1 MKTLYMIGGT
11 MGVGKTAT
19 SQQLKKELPNCV
31 FLDGDWCWDAEPFI
45 VTEETKKMVIDNIC
59 YILNNFIKCSDYENI
74 IFCWVMHQQDIIDDI
89 IIKLDLSSCNLKN
102 FSLIVDRENLVK
114 RISHDIDVGVRKEDV
129 IDRSMARIDL
139 YHNLNTI
146 KIDTSN
152 KTIEE
157 IVSEIKAI

>member
-1 MKTLYMIGGT
+1 MKTLYMVGGT

-31 FLDGDWCWDAEPFI
+31 FLDGDWCWDANPFI

-59 YILNNFIKCSDYENI
+59 YMLNNFIKSSAYENI

-89 IIKLDLSSCNLKN
+89 ISKLDLTSCNLKN
-102 FSLIVDRENLVK
+102 ISLIVDRDNLVK

-152 KTIEE
+152 KSIAN
-157 IVSEIKAI
+157 IVTEIKAI